1 MGRTQ
6 RLSNTRRKTRGRA
19 PAVRTIGGLGGAAP
33 GDVGRIS
40 EGNLPSPGDP
50 WPESAAGTL
59 RPPTGSVSSG
69 LPASCSAAMSPRIV
83 YPDAAHLTD
92 QSLDGRQPE
101 VDDRAVMRAVW
112 SHTSVNVFHRPTAIK
127 VDLFIA
133 GGTPLDTEQ
142 LERRQHSDRGYDRTA
157 SSFRG
162 VGEWCR
168 ARSHSVVRVETHRV
182 TPAVPAHAVEADPHG
197 ERAEPH
203 Q

>member
-6 RLSNTRRKTRGRA
+6 RLSKTRRKTRGRA
-19 PAVRTIGGLGGAAP
+19 PAVRTIGGLGGAAL

-112 SHTSVNVFHRPTAIK
+112 SHTSVNVFHRRTQWKPTHMAK
-127 VDLFIA
+127 
-133 GGTPLDTEQ
+133 EQ
-142 LERRQHSDRGYDRTA
+142 SHTSSAPSCDRGPGSTSNSA
-157 SSFRG
+157 L
-162 VGEWCR
+162 V
-168 ARSHSVVRVETHRV
+168 
-182 TPAVPAHAVEADPHG
+182 AVY
-197 ERAEPH
+197 
-203 Q
+203 